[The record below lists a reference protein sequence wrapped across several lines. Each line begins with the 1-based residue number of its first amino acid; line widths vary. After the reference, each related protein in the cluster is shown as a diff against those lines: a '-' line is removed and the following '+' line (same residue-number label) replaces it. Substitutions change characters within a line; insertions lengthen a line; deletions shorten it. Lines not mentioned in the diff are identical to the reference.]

1 MKTVRRSIWGGI
13 GGLAAVLASALVFL
27 YGKSLAH
34 PPESYFESLALLHQ
48 IRQLD
53 TQWELEVLKAKT
65 GVSQHYDPLVDP
77 LKELNQQWAKLET
90 LETAR
95 ERNDTATWARHRD
108 AYLQAVAEKTR
119 LIEHFKSHN
128 AVLRNSLAFL
138 PTAEDDIQVA
148 LGNLVAG
155 HQHEAMD
162 ISVEVYD
169 TVLTTLEYV
178 QSTSADKAAEVEA
191 NLGRLEA
198 DRTGL
203 SSDKQAAV
211 DILIAHVR
219 TVLREQPVVSGLL
232 VKIAEVPV
240 AACLDSII
248 GILSEEQL
256 QASQRVQR
264 TQHYLLA
271 IAVVL
276 ASLLL
281 YLLSRLI
288 HSYAVIHRVNKA
300 LQAANEG
307 LEQRVDERTRDLK
320 QAQGELINAARHAGM
335 AEIATNVLH
344 NVGNVLNSVN
354 VSADVI
360 SRKVRG
366 SKTQGLAKAV
376 DLMHEH
382 ANDLGRFMTQD
393 EKGKL
398 LPSYLSQLVE
408 ALAHERHGITE
419 ELEQLTKSVEHIKDI
434 VATQQS
440 YAGTFNLILPLRV
453 DEVID
458 DALRMHTSALT
469 RHHVTVVKDYGELPE
484 LLLDKHRLLLILVNL
499 ISNAK
504 NAMSGGSD
512 DERQLTLSANVLD
525 SGTLRISVKDQG
537 EGISQENLTRIFSHG
552 FTTRKDGHGFG
563 LHSCVVAAMEMDG
576 SLSAHSDGLG
586 RGAVFTLE
594 LPAIR
599 NGGRP

>member
-1 MKTVRRSIWGGI
+1 MKTVRRSIWIGA
-13 GGLAAVLASALVFL
+13 GGLAAVLASILLFL
-27 YGKSLAH
+27 YGKSLAQ

-53 TQWELEVLKAKT
+53 TQWELEVLKSKT

-77 LKELNQQWAKLET
+77 LKELNKQWMKLDT
-90 LETAR
+90 LEAGR
-95 ERNDTATWARHRD
+95 ERSDFNTWPRHRD

-128 AVLRNSLAFL
+128 AVLRNSLTFL
-138 PTAEDDIQVA
+138 PTAEDDIQGA

-191 NLGRLEA
+191 NLGRLTA
-198 DRTGL
+198 DRTRL
-203 SSDKQAAV
+203 SSDRQAAV
-211 DILIAHVR
+211 DILISHVR
-219 TVLREQPVVSGLL
+219 TVLREQPVVSGL
-232 VKIAEVPV
+232 VTRIAEVPV

-248 GILSEEQL
+248 DILGQEQL
-256 QASQRVQR
+256 QASLHGQRI
-264 TQHYLLA
+264 QHYLLA
-271 IAVVL
+271 ISVVL
-276 ASLLL
+276 AGLLI
-281 YLLSRLI
+281 YLLIRLI
-288 HSYAVIHRVNKA
+288 RSYAVIHRVNKA
-300 LQAANEG
+300 LQVSNEG
-307 LEQRVDERTRDLK
+307 LEQRVEERTRDLK
-320 QAQGELINAARHAGM
+320 KAQSELIDAARHAGM

-366 SKTQGLAKAV
+366 SKTLGLARAV
-376 DLMHEH
+376 EMMNEH
-382 ANDLGRFMTQD
+382 ADDLGNFMSHD

-398 LPSYLSQLVE
+398 LPGYLTQLVE
-408 ALAHERHGITE
+408 ALAHERRGITE

-440 YAGTFNLILPLRV
+440 YAGTSNLIEPLRV
-453 DEVID
+453 PEVID
-458 DALRMHTSALT
+458 DALRMHTAALT
-469 RHHVTVVKDYGELPE
+469 RHHVAVVKDYGELPE

-504 NAMSGGSD
+504 YAMSDKPDG
-512 DERQLTLSANVLD
+512 ERQMTLSANVLD
-525 SGTLRISVKDQG
+525 SGVLRICVKDEG

-576 SLSAHSDGLG
+576 SLSVHSDGPG
-586 RGAVFTLE
+586 MGAAFTLE
-594 LPAIR
+594 LPAVR
-599 NGGRP
+599 NGEGP